1 LAGSGRGSLK
11 VGDLKKKTVT
21 NVEELKEAIVKAD
34 GQTMVSIALE
44 SNEREVPDNAKGG
57 KLRA

>member
-1 LAGSGRGSLK
+1 MAGSGRGSLK

>member
-1 LAGSGRGSLK
+1 